1 MKLFFFFFFKRKNPE
16 RDAKSKRN
24 VDEEDADQLESDGK
38 LIEEEKI
45 RKGKVKMSFI

>member
-1 MKLFFFFFFKRKNPE
+1 MKLFFLNKRKNPE

-24 VDEEDADQLESDGK
+24 VDEEDADQLETDGK

-45 RKGKVKMSFI
+45 RKGKVKINSI